1 MGKNDFNA
9 LSILREVQFAL
20 VDIYANNRMNQ
31 AKNLNILY
39 SVSCSLLNAIVC
51 IVFVV
56 MVQPANKGVKVE
68 AALT

>member
-1 MGKNDFNA
+1 MGQNDFNA
-9 LSILREVQFAL
+9 LSILREVPFAL

-39 SVSCSLLNAIVC
+39 SVSLLNAIVC

-68 AALT
+68 AALS